1 MGWILSSEGK
11 NFLKFKRTLL
21 YVPQVNPLT
30 TSMKLLKVERTRGLA
45 KEYVATFQKP
55 DGRKYMRRFGTSSN
69 YATPGSGK
77 TKEDRDNYRARH
89 KANPQSKGAEKKP
102 DSPFNLSMHIL
113 WGESRSV
120 SENVKA
126 YKKRFGV

>member
-1 MGWILSSEGK
+1 MVYIQGK
-11 NFLKFKRTLL
+11 TKKCLDAL
-21 YVPQVNPLT
+21 YTHIAQPAPPSQP
-30 TSMKLLKVERTRGLA
+30 MKLLKVERTRGLA

-55 DGRKYMRRFGTSSN
+55 DGRKYMRRFGTGSN

-89 KANPQSKGAEKKP
+89 RANPQSKGAERKA

-113 WGESRSV
+113 WGESRSIA
-120 SENVKA
+120 ENVKA

>member
-1 MGWILSSEGK
+1 
-11 NFLKFKRTLL
+11 
-21 YVPQVNPLT
+21 
-30 TSMKLLKVERTRGLA
+30 MKLLKVQRTRGLA

-89 KANPQSKGAEKKP
+89 NANPKSKGAEKKA